1 MKTLG
6 QLDFLTNLL
15 WEKKRDYKIQ
25 NDLVKKELDE
35 MRLPYW
41 NRQNVDDD
49 TKEFKEARQ
58 KELEKQKNKYTKR
71 IDLVEA
77 IIVWLD
83 KDKTKLKKDENSS
96 K

>member
-35 MRLPYW
+35 MKLPYW
-41 NRQNVDDD
+41 NRQNNDDD
-49 TKEFKEARQ
+49 AKAFKETRK
-58 KELEKQKNKYTKR
+58 KELEKQKNKYTER
-71 IDLVEA
+71 FDMVEA